1 MLAVHDRFTECVG
14 AGVPVPVRVSV
25 VGDDRALLVIVNV
38 ALSAAAVCGLKVMV
52 NGALCPDG
60 MVTGRERPPMLKAEL
75 FVLAAVTV
83 TLPPLAVKLPEAV
96 PLCPTTTLPNPRVA
110 GATDNCPACG
120 AVPVPDNVIVSVEFE
135 ALEIILTLPLAALAV
150 CGVKAVV
157 KVALC
162 PAVSV
167 RGAEIP
173 LRLKP
178 VPVIDI

>member
-1 MLAVHDRFTECVG
+1 M
-14 AGVPVPVRVSV
+14 
-25 VGDDRALLVIVNV
+25 LVIVSV
-38 ALSAAAVCGLKVMV
+38 ALSDAAVCGLNVMV
-52 NGALCPDG
+52 NAALCPDG
-60 MVTGRERPPMLKAEL
+60 MVTGRERPPTLKTEL

-83 TLPPLAVKLPEAV
+83 TFAPLALKLPEAV
-96 PLCPTTTLPNPRVA
+96 PLCPTTTLPNAKLA
-110 GATDNCPACG
+110 GVTDNCPACG
-120 AVPVPDNVIVSVEFE
+120 ALPIPDIVIVSVGFE

-178 VPVIDI
+178 VPVIVI